1 MKAGDQAHAFT
12 FIFGPR
18 SLTRWVQPDPYH
30 CRLYAS
36 CAELLGDEGVDA
48 VFILTNAETHAR
60 YAIAA
65 METGDWG

>member
-1 MKAGDQAHAFT
+1 
-12 FIFGPR
+12 
-18 SLTRWVQPDPYH
+18 VQPDPYH